1 MIEGQEYRSVFCGIV
16 DRSTAEIVSSCGV
29 YITAVLVSILCGT
42 QYYAAMYVV
51 ASALTSASVEVASAS
66 N

>member
-42 QYYAAMYVV
+42 QYGTQYG
-51 ASALTSASVEVASAS
+51 T
-66 N
+66 